1 MTNPQISVI
10 LSAYNEERFIRKA
23 IESVVNQT
31 LEDIEIIIINDG
43 STDDTLD
50 IINSY
55 ADKDKR
61 IVVIDQENI
70 GLGASRNKGMKIAKG
85 EYVTFLDGDDWFRED
100 AFEIAI
106 SQCIR

>member
-31 LEDIEIIIINDG
+31 LKDIEIIIINDG

-61 IVVIDQENI
+61 IVVIGRCFPGQ
-70 GLGASRNKGMKIAKG
+70 
-85 EYVTFLDGDDWFRED
+85 
-100 AFEIAI
+100 
-106 SQCIR
+106 